1 MLFSVQNCLIQMR
14 NAPSLRNIVVEQ
26 LRQLLRSFPCNRI
39 APGTKRNKQLILI
52 IKRKIAMHHCADADC
67 GKTMNFRI
75 VFLLHILKKIRIA
88 SLQSLPDIL
97 QRIGPNS
104 IFQPVFPF
112 PCTLGNRNVV
122 CCNEFR
128 LDAGRSEF
136 DSDNRSAF
144 LNFSPDLF
152 LFHCFHP
159 LFICSL
165 SFQNNKHILSY
176 LQFAYICDSSI
187 DSRKHPSFFRDAP
200 DPTKGP
206 SVFAHRAWPDP

>member
-14 NAPSLRNIVVEQ
+14 NAPTLRNIVVEQ

-67 GKTMNFRI
+67 GKAMNFRI

-128 LDAGRSEF
+128 LDAG
-136 DSDNRSAF
+136 
-144 LNFSPDLF
+144 
-152 LFHCFHP
+152 
-159 LFICSL
+159 
-165 SFQNNKHILSY
+165 
-176 LQFAYICDSSI
+176 
-187 DSRKHPSFFRDAP
+187 
-200 DPTKGP
+200 
-206 SVFAHRAWPDP
+206 

>member
-1 MLFSVQNCLIQMR
+1 MLFPVQNCLIQMR

-26 LRQLLRSFPCNRI
+26 LRQLLRSFSCNRI

-52 IKRKIAMHHCADADC
+52 IKRKIAMHHCADADR
-67 GKTMNFRI
+67 GKAMNFRI

-97 QRIGPNS
+97 QRISPNS

-165 SFQNNKHILSY
+165 SFQNNKYILSY

-187 DSRKHPSFFRDAP
+187 DSR
-200 DPTKGP
+200 
-206 SVFAHRAWPDP
+206 